1 MSPPK
6 DQHSENPDDLT
17 VEQIRSALHDTAQAY
32 QPSRAAIELRVA
44 HGRAAPAGKGRH
56 GARAY
61 FTMRP
66 VGAAL
71 AVVVISVL
79 SVFAFRSGILRP
91 PVADPPATAPVAA
104 APSPSPAPSTTS
116 NRAGA
121 SSGHSR
127 LPTTP
132 SRSGAPS
139 SASRSTPAGFLS
151 AVGAVDPNSV
161 DTWSQNNVTI
171 SNTAAV
177 TSLLITIKV
186 ALTAEAADAG
196 RYTTVP
202 NSDITVT
209 VTRDATTMTYS
220 YALRTGATLAPG
232 SYIFAAQFVHHA
244 GRDAGRDSYSVAAQA
259 GSADATLDGT
269 FA

>member
-6 DQHSENPDDLT
+6 DQHGETPDDLT

-44 HGRAAPAGKGRH
+44 HGRAAPRGKDRH

-79 SVFAFRSGILRP
+79 SVFAFRSGTDHP
-91 PVADPPATAPVAA
+91 PVASSPATAPVAA
-104 APSPSPAPSTTS
+104 SPSPSPSSTG

-121 SSGHSR
+121 SSDHSR

-139 SASRSTPAGFLS
+139 SAGRSTPAGFLT

-186 ALTAEAADAG
+186 ALTAEAAYAG
-196 RYTTVP
+196 RYTTVS
-202 NSDITVT
+202 NSDIIVT

-220 YALRTGATLAPG
+220 YALRQGVTLAPG
-232 SYIFAAQFVHHA
+232 SYVFAAQFVHHS
-244 GRDAGRDSYSVAAQA
+244 GRDADRDSYTVVAQA
-259 GSADATLDGT
+259 GSAEGTLGGT